1 MSAEGE
7 KQELPASARLD
18 YILNN
23 TAIIPILFLLVVFRP
38 YEGYIQ
44 RIEFLLFLIQYDN
57 GEWDGLLLENIFIWE
72 ITSLLPLLIIIPLLF
87 YRERVSAGINN
98 FMIAQITKEV
108 IEEFDKDS
116 DEILSKE
123 ESQGFFSSIMEYL
136 DEEEKKDFDSDALFD
151 KYDSN
156 KDGKLDGDEIS
167 SLILELFDPFR
178 TEEPIQE
185 SSSMSG
191 TIKSAPSED
200 EMQKLD
206 RLYNE
211 GYLSKERYERLKQD
225 LNR

>member
-1 MSAEGE
+1 MAEEE
-7 KQELPASARLD
+7 KEQKLSTRLE

-23 TAIIPILFLLVVFRP
+23 TAIIPIFFLLFFVRP
-38 YEGYIQ
+38 EEGYIQ
-44 RIEFLLFLIQYDN
+44 RIEFLLFLIEN
-57 GEWDGLLLENIFIWE
+57 GLLLENISIWE

-98 FMIAQITKEV
+98 LMIAQITKEV
-108 IEEFDKDS
+108 IKEFDKDS
-116 DEILSKE
+116 DETLSKE
-123 ESQGFFSSIMEYL
+123 EYQGLFSAMMEDPYR
-136 DEEEKKDFDSDALFD
+136 DVQKHIDSDALFD

-191 TIKSAPSED
+191 TVKSAPSED

-225 LNR
+225 LNC